1 MVSFYPGPSQLA
13 TNTRQYLVEIYDSG
27 ILSRNHRS
35 SEFIKVIENMVALLK
50 TKLQIP
56 QDYSVFFIS
65 SATEAWEIIAQSLIK
80 EQQTL
85 HFFNGAFG
93 EKWYKTTLQL
103 TQQAIASPIL
113 FKDASTDFYVAQA
126 QSLPH
131 NKHKELPILCLT
143 HCETSN
149 GTYIPTNI
157 LQTIR
162 HHFADWLIAI
172 DATSSLGG
180 IHIDFESLDVC
191 FASVQKCLGLPAGLG
206 LMICSP
212 KAIAQAEHIGHRQ
225 HYNSVLNLYEMAQKN
240 QTTHTPNMLAICLLE
255 KILLERSFINE
266 IHQLLVDR
274 HTSISNFLKQN
285 HYTCLDIDIPSP
297 TVVAVTGTPEWIKT
311 MKQNA
316 LSEGILLGNGYG
328 NWKNTTF
335 RIANFPSITNSQI
348 DKLFSFLTLYSA
360 KN

>member
-1 MVSFYPGPSQLA
+1 MISFYPGPSQLDEHI
-13 TNTRQYLVEIYDSG
+13 RQYLVAIYDSG

-35 SEFIKVIENMVALLK
+35 SEFINIVENTVALLK
-50 TKLQIP
+50 SKLQIP
-56 QDYSVFFIS
+56 QNYSVFFIS

-80 EQQTL
+80 EQKNL

-93 EKWYKTTLQL
+93 EKWYKTTQQL
-103 TQQAIASPIL
+103 TQQATASPIL

-126 QSLPH
+126 QSLPY
-131 NKHKELPILCLT
+131 NKHKEQPLLCLT

-149 GTYIPTNI
+149 GTYIPTDV

-162 HHFADWLIAI
+162 HHFADWLIAV

-180 IHIDFESLDVC
+180 IHIDFENLDVC

-212 KAIAQAEHIGHRQ
+212 KAIAQAEYIGHRQ

-255 KILLERSFINE
+255 KILAQRSCIHE
-266 IHQLLVDR
+266 IDRLLVDR
-274 HTSISNFLKQN
+274 HTSIFNFLQQN

-297 TVVAVTGTPEWIKT
+297 TVIAVTGTTEWVIDIKQKAL
-311 MKQNA
+311 KQ
-316 LSEGILLGNGYG
+316 GILLGNGYG

-335 RIANFPSITNSQI
+335 RIANFPSISNTQFVH
-348 DKLFSFLTLYSA
+348 LFSFLE
-360 KN
+360 NIN

>member
-1 MVSFYPGPSQLA
+1 MISFYPGPSQLA
-13 TNTRQYLVEIYDSG
+13 INTRQYLVEIYDSG
-27 ILSRNHRS
+27 ILSCNHRS
-35 SEFIKVIENMVALLK
+35 SEFINVVENTVALLK
-50 TKLQIP
+50 SKLQIP

-80 EQQTL
+80 EQKIL

-93 EKWYKTTLQL
+93 EKWYKTTQQL
-103 TQQAIASPIL
+103 TRQALASPIL
-113 FKDASTDFYVAQA
+113 FKDTSTDFYVAQA
-126 QSLPH
+126 QQQPD
-131 NKHKELPILCLT
+131 NKRKEKPILCLT

-149 GTYIPTNI
+149 GTYIPTDI

-162 HHFADWLIAI
+162 HHFADWLIAV

-180 IHIDFESLDVC
+180 IHINFENLDIC
-191 FASVQKCLGLPAGLG
+191 FASVQKCLGLPAGLA

-255 KILLERSFINE
+255 KILAQRSYINE
-266 IHQLLVDR
+266 IHQLLIDR
-274 HTSISNFLKQN
+274 HTSIYNFLQQH

-297 TVVAVTGTPEWIKT
+297 TVIAVTGTPEWVT
-311 MKQNA
+311 NMKQKA
-316 LSEGILLGNGYG
+316 FTQGILLGNGYG